1 MRSLDDKMTIVE
13 RPLDDDELVK
23 YIITGLDHGLNTILS
38 SVLIRT
44 NSILVSE
51 LYSQMLVFETRMDLL
66 DQGKSFRS
74 STNMANWWWR
84 GSANHGGCSGIGHDN
99 GGNGRGGSNGTNGSP
114 SR

>member
-74 STNMANWWWR
+74 STNMAN
-84 GSANHGGCSGIGHDN
+84 
-99 GGNGRGGSNGTNGSP
+99 
-114 SR
+114 

>member
-13 RPLDDDELVK
+13 RPQDDDELVK
-23 YIITGLDHGLNTILS
+23 YIITGLDHGLNTIVS

-51 LYSQMLVFETRMDLL
+51 LYSQMLVFESRMDLL

-74 STNMANWWWR
+74 STNMAN
-84 GSANHGGCSGIGHDN
+84 
-99 GGNGRGGSNGTNGSP
+99 
-114 SR
+114 

>member
-23 YIITGLDHGLNTILS
+23 YIITGLDHGLNTIVS

-51 LYSQMLVFETRMDLL
+51 LYSQMLVFESRMDLL

-74 STNMANWWWR
+74 STNMAN
-84 GSANHGGCSGIGHDN
+84 
-99 GGNGRGGSNGTNGSP
+99 
-114 SR
+114 